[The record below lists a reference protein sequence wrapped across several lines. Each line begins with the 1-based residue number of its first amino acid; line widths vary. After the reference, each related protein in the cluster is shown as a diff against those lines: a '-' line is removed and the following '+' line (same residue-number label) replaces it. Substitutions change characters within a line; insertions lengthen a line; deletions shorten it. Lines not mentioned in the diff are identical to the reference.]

1 MGKIISF
8 FKSAA
13 IILLIIPLSLAP
25 SHDAFSLYADERV
38 SCDEKLIALT
48 FDDGPHK
55 KYTSE
60 ILDIL
65 DEYSI
70 KATFFVVGLCAEKY
84 PEIIARE
91 IASGHEIGNHTYS
104 HIHLR
109 NANGEQIAGEIDKTE
124 QLLMENNGYS
134 TTLFRPPEGVCNDTV
149 RAVAKNMNY
158 SLVLWTV
165 DTKDWVPSS
174 CESIVNSVLSSVDGG
189 EIILMHDY
197 VVGKSN
203 TPDALRIIIPK
214 LIEEGYK
221 FVTVS
226 ELLKY
231 S

>member
-1 MGKIISF
+1 MRFFKAVSIFALIIS
-8 FKSAA
+8 
-13 IILLIIPLSLAP
+13 LSVTSSKDIFRA
-25 SHDAFSLYADERV
+25 YAHESV
-38 SCDEKLIALT
+38 SSDEKLIALT

-55 KYTSE
+55 KYTNE

-70 KATFFVVGLCAEKY
+70 KATFFVVGVCAEKY
-84 PEIIARE
+84 PDIIARE

-174 CESIVNSVLSSVDGG
+174 CESIVNSIMKNVSGG

-214 LIEEGYK
+214 LLENGYR

-226 ELLKY
+226 ELLK
-231 S
+231 

>member
-1 MGKIISF
+1 MGKVNRF
-8 FKSAA
+8 FKFILTLAISAS
-13 IILLIIPLSLAP
+13 LSLTP
-25 SHDAFSLYADERV
+25 SADISASYAQNTLSTE
-38 SCDEKLIALT
+38 EKLIALT

-55 KYTSE
+55 KYTAE

-70 KATFFVVGLCAEKY
+70 KATFFVVGVCAEKY

-109 NANGEQIAGEIDKTE
+109 NANGAQIAGEIDKTE
-124 QLLMENNGYS
+124 QLLFENNGYS

-149 RAVAKNMNY
+149 RAVAKDMNY

-174 CESIVNSVLSSVDGG
+174 CDSIVNSIMKNVSGG

-197 VVGKSN
+197 IVGKSN
-203 TPDALRIIIPK
+203 TPDALRIIIPR
-214 LIEEGYK
+214 LLEDGYR

-226 ELLKY
+226 ELLG
-231 S
+231 

>member
-1 MGKIISF
+1 MVITKKALKSF
-8 FKSAA
+8 AVVA
-13 IILLIIPLSLAP
+13 LI
-25 SHDAFSLYADERV
+25 FSFLIGTNTTHTEGVYSKNE
-38 SCDEKLIALT
+38 SEKRIALT

-55 KYTSE
+55 KYTEE

-65 DEYSI
+65 DAYKV
-70 KATFFVVGLCAEKY
+70 KATFFVVGVCAEKY

-104 HIHLR
+104 HIHLHG
-109 NANGEQIAGEIDKTE
+109 ASGSVLAGEIDKTE
-124 QLLMENNGYS
+124 QLLFENNGYS

-149 RAVAKNMNY
+149 RAVAKDMNY

-165 DTKDWVPSS
+165 DTKDWVPVS
-174 CESIVNSVLSSVDGG
+174 CDSIVNTVIKSAGGG

-203 TPDALRIIIPK
+203 TPDALRILIPR
-214 LIEEGYK
+214 LLAEGYT

-226 ELLKY
+226 ELLE
-231 S
+231 

>member
-1 MGKIISF
+1 MGKIKLF
-8 FKSAA
+8 FKGVLTFVISCA
-13 IILLIIPLSLAP
+13 LITAS
-25 SHDAFSLYADERV
+25 STDALTLNSESRV
-38 SCDEKLIALT
+38 SDKGKMIALT

-55 KYTSE
+55 KYTEE

-65 DEYSI
+65 NEYSI
-70 KATFFVVGLCAEKY
+70 KATFFVVGVCAEKY

-91 IASGHEIGNHTYS
+91 IAEGHEIGNHTYS
-104 HIHLR
+104 HLHLK
-109 NANGEQIAGEIDKTE
+109 NANISEIAGEIDKTE
-124 QLLMENNGYS
+124 QLLIQNNGYS
-134 TTLFRPPEGVCNDTV
+134 TTLFRPPEGVCNDKV
-149 RAVAKNMNY
+149 RSVAKDMNY

-174 CESIVNSVLSSVDGG
+174 CESIVNSVLGSVDGG

-214 LIEEGYK
+214 LLEEGYT

-226 ELLKY
+226 ELLK
-231 S
+231 

>member
-1 MGKIISF
+1 MVLNKRFLKLFAIFVTVMSFTVGISAERSTLPV
-8 FKSAA
+8 SAK
-13 IILLIIPLSLAP
+13 
-25 SHDAFSLYADERV
+25 ADTSKR
-38 SCDEKLIALT
+38 IALT

-55 KYTSE
+55 KYTEE

-65 DEYSI
+65 DKYNV
-70 KATFFVVGLCAEKY
+70 KATFFVVGVCAEKY

-109 NANGEQIAGEIDKTE
+109 NTSESVLAGEIDKTE
-124 QLLMENNGYS
+124 QLLFENNGYS

-149 RAVAKNMNY
+149 RAVTKDMNY

-165 DTKDWVPSS
+165 DTKDWVPVS
-174 CESIVNSVLSSVDGG
+174 CDSIVNTVLKNVDGG

-203 TPDALRIIIPK
+203 TPDALRIIIPALLEK
-214 LIEEGYK
+214 GYS

-226 ELLKY
+226 ELLK
-231 S
+231 

>member
-1 MGKIISF
+1 MLAVFISA
-8 FKSAA
+8 S
-13 IILLIIPLSLAP
+13 LLTASNT
-25 SHDAFSLYADERV
+25 DALNLYAENITEEN
-38 SCDEKLIALT
+38 EKMIAIT

-55 KYTSE
+55 KYTAE

-70 KATFFVVGLCAEKY
+70 KATFFVVGVCAEKY

-104 HIHLR
+104 HLHLKD
-109 NANGEQIAGEIDKTE
+109 ANISEIAGEIDKTE
-124 QLLMENNGYS
+124 QLLMQNNGYS
-134 TTLFRPPEGVCNDTV
+134 TTLFRPPEGVCNDRV
-149 RAVAKNMNY
+149 RTVAKNLNY

-174 CESIVNSVLSSVDGG
+174 CESIVNSVLKNTDGG
-189 EIILMHDY
+189 EIILMHDF
-197 VVGKSN
+197 VSGKSN

-214 LIEEGYK
+214 LLEEGYT

-226 ELLKY
+226 ELLK
-231 S
+231 

>member
-1 MGKIISF
+1 MAKITSF
-8 FKSAA
+8 FKSVS
-13 IILLIIPLSLAP
+13 IIMLIISLSAT
-25 SHDAFSLYADERV
+25 SSTDIFSAHAQASV
-38 SCDEKLIALT
+38 SSDEKLIALT

-55 KYTSE
+55 KYTAE

-158 SLVLWTV
+158 SLVLWTI
-165 DTKDWVPSS
+165 DTKDWVPSP
-174 CESIVNSVLSSVDGG
+174 CESIVNSVLNKVSGG

-214 LIEEGYK
+214 LIEEGYR

-226 ELLKY
+226 ELLK
-231 S
+231 

>member
-1 MGKIISF
+1 MGTVKIFLRIF
-8 FKSAA
+8 AV
-13 IILLIIPLSLAP
+13 LVT
-25 SHDAFSLYADERV
+25 AFSFIFCFSAQKEV
-38 SCDEKLIALT
+38 SVSARSDSNKYIALT

-55 KYTSE
+55 KYTEE

-65 DEYSI
+65 DTYNV
-70 KATFFVVGLCAEKY
+70 KATFFVVGVCAEKY

-104 HIHLR
+104 HIHLY
-109 NANGEQIAGEIDKTE
+109 GTSGSVIASEINKTE
-124 QLLMENNGYS
+124 QLLFENNGYS

-149 RAVAKNMNY
+149 RAVAKDMNY

-165 DTKDWVPSS
+165 DTKDWVPVS
-174 CESIVNSVLSSVDGG
+174 CESIVNTVIKNTDGG

-203 TPDALRIIIPK
+203 TPDALRILIPK
-214 LIEEGYK
+214 LLDEGYT

-226 ELLKY
+226 ELLQ
-231 S
+231 

>member
-1 MGKIISF
+1 MGKIRLFLKIGLTFVISCALITAS
-8 FKSAA
+8 SA
-13 IILLIIPLSLAP
+13 
-25 SHDAFSLYADERV
+25 DALVVNAENRV
-38 SCDEKLIALT
+38 SDKGKMIALT

-55 KYTSE
+55 KYTEE

-70 KATFFVVGLCAEKY
+70 KATFFVVGVCAEKY

-104 HIHLR
+104 HLHLK
-109 NANGEQIAGEIDKTE
+109 NANISEIAGEIDKTE
-124 QLLMENNGYS
+124 QLLIQNNGYS
-134 TTLFRPPEGVCNDTV
+134 TTLFRPPEGVCNDRV
-149 RAVAKNMNY
+149 RSVAKDMNY

-174 CESIVNSVLSSVDGG
+174 CESIVNSVLGSVDGG

-214 LIEEGYK
+214 LLEEGYT

-226 ELLKY
+226 ELLK
-231 S
+231 

>member
-1 MGKIISF
+1 MAKIKFLLKAFSF
-8 FKSAA
+8 F
-13 IILLIIPLSLAP
+13 LIIGI
-25 SHDAFSLYADERV
+25 V
-38 SCDEKLIALT
+38 SAMPCAGKESVNTAEKRIALT

-55 KYTSE
+55 KYTEE

-70 KATFFVVGLCAEKY
+70 KATFFVVGVCAEKY
-84 PEIIARE
+84 PDIVARE

-104 HIHLR
+104 HAHLR
-109 NANGEQIAGEIDKTE
+109 NIKPSDLTGEIEKAE
-124 QLLMENNGYS
+124 QLILSSVNYK

-158 SLVLWTV
+158 SLVLWSI
-165 DTKDWVPSS
+165 DTRDWVPASRDD
-174 CESIVNSVLSSVDGG
+174 IVNAVIGNVDGG

-203 TPDALRIIIPK
+203 TPDALRILIPK
-214 LIEEGYK
+214 LLEEGYT

-226 ELLKY
+226 ELLQ
-231 S
+231 

>member
-1 MGKIISF
+1 MGKIKFFIRFALAFIISSSLIT
-8 FKSAA
+8 SANREVITLCA
-13 IILLIIPLSLAP
+13 QNTP
-25 SHDAFSLYADERV
+25 SGK
-38 SCDEKLIALT
+38 EKMIALT

-55 KYTSE
+55 KYTEE

-70 KATFFVVGLCAEKY
+70 KATFFVVGVCAEKY

-91 IASGHEIGNHTYS
+91 IMEGHEIGNHTYS
-104 HIHLR
+104 HLHLR
-109 NANGEQIAGEIDKTE
+109 NANISEIAGEIDKTE
-124 QLLMENNGYS
+124 QLLMQNNGYS
-134 TTLFRPPEGVCNDTV
+134 TTLFRPPEGVCNERV
-149 RAVAKNMNY
+149 RSVAKDMNY

-174 CESIVNSVLSSVDGG
+174 CESIVNSVLGSVDGG

-214 LIEEGYK
+214 LLEEGYT

-226 ELLKY
+226 EILK
-231 S
+231 

>member
-1 MGKIISF
+1 MGKIKLFLKAILTSLISL
-8 FKSAA
+8 A
-13 IILLIIPLSLAP
+13 LIISANTDSLAV
-25 SHDAFSLYADERV
+25 YAQSITQDK
-38 SCDEKLIALT
+38 EKMIALT

-55 KYTSE
+55 KYTEE

-70 KATFFVVGLCAEKY
+70 KATFFVVGVCAEKY

-104 HIHLR
+104 HLHLK
-109 NANGEQIAGEIDKTE
+109 NANISEIAGEIDKTE
-124 QLLMENNGYS
+124 QLLIQNNGYS
-134 TTLFRPPEGVCNDTV
+134 TTLFRPPEGVCNDRV
-149 RAVAKNMNY
+149 RSVAKDMNY

-174 CESIVNSVLSSVDGG
+174 CESIVNSILGSVDGG

-214 LIEEGYK
+214 LLEEGYT

-226 ELLKY
+226 ELLK
-231 S
+231 